1 MDEFTVPILH
11 EWYHQNS
18 IIATPDHGLL
28 YSSRFDMC
36 YIPPLAS
43 GEQMPKVKIINH
55 VLFFPS
61 GRTIKSLAC
70 APDWQKERTFA
81 VLDSANIVCV
91 YDLDREEPIK
101 GHRAHV
107 ASLNPKK
114 GKDTDQ
120 HKAITSALC
129 FSTNG
134 KLLSCDHSTLVIYC
148 VLSNRYKIYGNLF
161 DKKSVVVVLTRVP
174 NDPSVYVAGM
184 QNGLIQIFT
193 IKKPSI
199 LHSLRRHGH
208 EIVSIDLLAVP
219 VLREEKPRIASDRT
233 DHQNATGDEK
243 KSRPKKKAHKKGKTP
258 TADTSDF
265 LDIYNFDDNQDEF
278 GAGIDRDTKDL
289 KQDKFRDKNKTME
302 GFNFLEACQ
311 NLKEDILKAATRRNQ
326 DESESDDEGEEEHT
340 PEFNTDDENELDD
353 CEQQRDCGRVS
364 GDDGDKHEGELS
376 DDSED
381 DNYERKLIIVS
392 GSREQ
397 NIFFWDYE
405 TGLPIGKVVVQADT
419 PKRLCNTIF
428 TNAVWLDE
436 RHIVANTSSGS
447 VVEWKVEAY
456 RKNNFVNLRTV
467 LNPQPYPVDKIFH
480 VIRANSSDGRYVWCS
495 SINRKLICLRV
506 VENEAPSVAR
516 DYSCV
521 VPKNRCLVESPI
533 ESMVIAVASSAPR
546 IAVTNLMNLQP
557 DCIPIKHFSNNIGN
571 IVTALAWHPE
581 EEEKLAF
588 GTCDGRVGILN
599 TESVTNGPIL
609 LNAFINKDVYAL
621 CWGYLTDDK
630 NQRQLALFASGKTE
644 LAYYYLSGPGKF
656 KPIVCK
662 QFGKVSNVNIV
673 GKLCFIGTQEGEAF
687 VTDLDHNMA
696 TLFRGHVTTPMRYIT
711 SLEYKGDLLA
721 VGSSCL
727 KISLVDFSKGF
738 HDCGEKNITT
748 LEGHEDTICQLR
760 WSRGDTMRLVSASFD
775 KTVRVWDAPSSTCL
789 KVYNTGS
796 FTYSAMFSPLD
807 ENIIIYVA
815 AYSSLAF
822 FDYTKDHPRQKEVKI
837 ETSASRKSKNS
848 TAPKIQ
854 IPWARSED
862 VEPAKPKT
870 FEDTKA
876 PSSVTASD
884 GTGTGNAEEIAKS
897 TNDAIDDLAD
907 KVQQVTLKAK
917 KARHLPVKEVTTFSL
932 AYREANKPK
941 ETLAC
946 IVKMLHTVEPPPTDP
961 LESNQNGDSEIEDS
975 DIENENDVKKESV
988 EEPSI
993 EKVSTIDS
1001 RVEDGPVYYN
1011 EKLFSTEEKL
1021 KQLIEEEVKHS
1032 MASKK
1037 YSIGFVML
1045 PHLLHKLKDTILERI
1060 AKKDLT
1066 IDLLALAPYISHIFW
1081 RQCCQAYGYQ
1091 LIENGNSLASVPYF
1105 LASHNVDDAIETL
1118 CDGKYYREAWAICR
1132 LQKMPD
1138 DPINEKLATDWAEY
1152 LESVGNLEAAAL
1164 VWTGVKKYENA
1175 TKALLKRKE
1184 LSKNILQTI
1193 DELHVKIQEA
1203 KSTKEK

>member
-1 MDEFTVPILH
+1 MDEFAVPILQ

-18 IIATPDHGLL
+18 IISTPDNGLL
-28 YSSRFDMC
+28 YTSRFDMC
-36 YIPPLAS
+36 YISPLAS
-43 GEQMPKVKIINH
+43 NEQMPKVKIINT
-55 VLFFPS
+55 VRF
-61 GRTIKSLAC
+61 LAC

-107 ASLNPKK
+107 ASLNVKK
-114 GKDTDQ
+114 GKDSDQQ

-129 FSTNG
+129 FTTNG

-148 VLSNRYKIYGNLF
+148 LLSDRYKICGNIF
-161 DKKSVVVVLTRVP
+161 DKKSIVVVLTRVP

-199 LHSLRRHGH
+199 LHSLRRHDH
-208 EIVSIDLLAVP
+208 EIVSIDLLAIP
-219 VLREEKPRIASDRT
+219 VLREEKPRIASDRN
-233 DHQNATGDEK
+233 DQQVATGDEK
-243 KSRPKKKAHKKGKTP
+243 KQRPKQKAHKKAKTP

-265 LDIYNFDDNQDEF
+265 LDIYNFDDNQDKF
-278 GAGIDRDTKDL
+278 GAGLNRDTKEL
-289 KQDKFRDKNKTME
+289 KEFSDKNTWRSRRVE
-302 GFNFLEACQ
+302 EYNFLEAC
-311 NLKEDILKAATRRNQ
+311 LKFKEDIDRAKHEGRYTRRPK
-326 DESESDDEGEEEHT
+326 DESDD
-340 PEFNTDDENELDD
+340 DDEGAPAFDADDEYELDFWT
-353 CEQQRDCGRVS
+353 QQWEYGRS
-364 GDDGDKHEGELS
+364 GDEDELS
-376 DDSED
+376 DDDAED
-381 DNYERKLIIVS
+381 NNYERKLIIVS

-405 TGLPIGKVVVQADT
+405 TGLPIGKVVIQPDT
-419 PKRLCNTIF
+419 SKRLCNTIF

-436 RHIVANTSSGS
+436 RHVVANTPSGG

-467 LNPQPYPVDKIFH
+467 LNPKPYPVDKIFH
-480 VIRANSSDGRYVWCS
+480 VIRANAGDGARYVWCS

-506 VENEAPSVAR
+506 VESEAPTVAL
-516 DYSCV
+516 DYSCI
-521 VPKNRCLVESPI
+521 VPKNRCLVENPM

-557 DCIPIKHFSNNIGN
+557 DCIPIKNFSNNIGN
-571 IVTALAWHPE
+571 VVTALAWHPE
-581 EEEKLAF
+581 EEERLAF
-588 GTCDGRVGILN
+588 GTCEGRIGILN

-630 NQRQLALFASGKTE
+630 NQRQLALFASGKSE

-656 KPIVCK
+656 KPILCK

-673 GKLCFIGTQEGEAF
+673 GNLCFIGNQEGEAF
-687 VTDLDHNMA
+687 VTDLDHNMKQ
-696 TLFRGHVTTPMRYIT
+696 LYRGHVTTPMRYIT
-711 SLEYKGDLLA
+711 SLEYKGNLLA
-721 VGSSCL
+721 VGASCL

-738 HDCGEKNITT
+738 NDCGEKNITT

-760 WSRGDTMRLVSASFD
+760 WSRGDSMRLVSASFD
-775 KTVRVWDAPSSTCL
+775 KTVRVWDALSSTCL
-789 KVYNTGS
+789 KVYHVGS
-796 FTYSAMFSPLD
+796 FVYSAMFSPLD

-815 AYSSLAF
+815 ASSSLAF
-822 FDYTKDHPRQKEVKI
+822 FDYTKEHPRQTKVKN

-848 TAPKIQ
+848 AAPKIQ
-854 IPWARSED
+854 IPWACSED
-862 VEPAKPKT
+862 VEPIKHET
-870 FEDTKA
+870 FKDTKA
-876 PSSVTASD
+876 SSSATAAD
-884 GTGTGNAEEIAKS
+884 GTGTGNTEQIANT

-917 KARHLPVKEVTTFSL
+917 KARNLPAKEVTTFCL

-941 ETLAC
+941 ETLEC
-946 IVKMLHTVEPPPTDP
+946 IVKMLHTIEPPPTDP
-961 LESNQNGDSEIEDS
+961 LDNNQNSDSESENS
-975 DIENENDVKKESV
+975 NSENESDVKKESV
-988 EEPSI
+988 EEPST
-993 EKVSTIDS
+993 EKVSTTNPP
-1001 RVEDGPVYYN
+1001 VEDGPVYYN

-1021 KQLIEEEVKHS
+1021 KQLIEEEVQHS

-1037 YSIGFVML
+1037 YSIGFVMM
-1045 PHLLHKLKDTILERI
+1045 PHLLHKLKETIVERI
-1060 AKKDLT
+1060 TKKDLT

-1138 DPINEKLATDWAEY
+1138 DPINEKLATDWAEH

-1184 LSKNILQTI
+1184 LTKDILQTI
-1193 DELHVKIQEA
+1193 DELQVKIQEA
-1203 KSTKEK
+1203 KSAKEK